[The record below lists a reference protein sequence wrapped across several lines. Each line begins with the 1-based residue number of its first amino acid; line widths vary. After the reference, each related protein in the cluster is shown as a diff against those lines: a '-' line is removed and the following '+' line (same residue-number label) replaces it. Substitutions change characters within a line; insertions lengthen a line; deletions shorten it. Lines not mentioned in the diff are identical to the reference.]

1 MSENVYTYIRIFA
14 QPWCDTVAGALVTFV
29 SVSTPRAIATQ
40 QSMLTETKGKRTSVV
55 QGHHTNPHRTEH
67 FHTFTHNNNT
77 RARRRNV
84 QNVFK
89 QSLDDRHTVERALSV
104 LSQ

>member
-1 MSENVYTYIRIFA
+1 
-14 QPWCDTVAGALVTFV
+14 VAGALVTFV

-40 QSMLTETKGKRTSVV
+40 QGMLTETKGKRTSV
-55 QGHHTNPHRTEH
+55 QGHHTNPHHTEH

-89 QSLDDRHTVERALSV
+89 HSLDDRQTVERALSV
-104 LSQ
+104 LSH